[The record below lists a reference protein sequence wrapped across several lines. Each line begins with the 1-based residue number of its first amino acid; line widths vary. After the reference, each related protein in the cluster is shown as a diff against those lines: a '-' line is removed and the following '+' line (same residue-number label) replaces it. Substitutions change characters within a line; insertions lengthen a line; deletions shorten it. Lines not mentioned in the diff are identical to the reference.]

1 MRVKS
6 NLPKDNWKN
15 LRSDMTAQGTNSN
28 VTSSFYRMDDPLR
41 LSSISLNNSCEAE
54 YFAMGAISPNFS
66 FLTTLGRSEA
76 EEHITKGLH
85 QHEFY
90 ELLYVMQG
98 TVYQNIENQRHLYP
112 QGSFCLLNKNTRHT
126 EEYSTDFKAYFLQ
139 ISERFLKEVQ
149 RDLSYRFFEI
159 EREEHQTNLEDFL
172 QQNIGSAGQGKEFL
186 DFIPTEDGEKCFFE
200 VNTVFE
206 KIGQILTAPRRGSS
220 AELKYLCVQL
230 FILLNDRTL
239 YHTNPVSIGT
249 ETESLLYTE
258 ITRIME
264 ATSGRATRGQLEEAL
279 HYSGTYLN
287 RIVKKYTGPSIF
299 DYGMTFCMKNAAD
312 LLTGTELSIADIAA
326 RLQFGNRSNFY
337 KQFTS
342 FYSMTPAQYRE
353 KHRKMAAQMS
363 LEDA

>member
-1 MRVKS
+1 M
-6 NLPKDNWKN
+6 
-15 LRSDMTAQGTNSN
+15 
-28 VTSSFYRMDDPLR
+28 
-41 LSSISLNNSCEAE
+41 
-54 YFAMGAISPNFS
+54 
-66 FLTTLGRSEA
+66 
-76 EEHITKGLH
+76 
-85 QHEFY
+85 
-90 ELLYVMQG
+90 
-98 TVYQNIENQRHLYP
+98 
-112 QGSFCLLNKNTRHT
+112 
-126 EEYSTDFKAYFLQ
+126 
-139 ISERFLKEVQ
+139 
-149 RDLSYRFFEI
+149 
-159 EREEHQTNLEDFL
+159 

-200 VNTVFE
+200 INAVFE
-206 KIGQILTAPRRGSS
+206 KIGQVLTAPRRGSS
-220 AELKYLCVQL
+220 AKLKYLCVQL

-239 YHTNPVSIGT
+239 YHTNPVAIGT

-287 RIVKKYTGPSIF
+287 RIVKKYTGLSIF

-353 KHRKMAAQMS
+353 KHRKMVAQMS